1 MKRKL
6 PEAGLSSTARPEPV
20 EGSVSPAVLS
30 EPFDAAQD
38 RPVEYRKSV
47 TALSIPAL
55 SCNVHGNAYP
65 STGSGRTVLRADW
78 RAQVDACPSTG
89 SGRTGFC
96 LGGTGRAGIK
106 KIRAGLIA
114 ILGAVLALPA
124 QAHEG
129 DTFRPFVS
137 YGMFSDS
144 NLFRLADNE
153 SPGTPRD
160 DRYSV
165 LSAGL
170 NVDWKPGRQEI
181 VGSATKTR
189 VRYNRNSMFDS
200 DGSDYQATWN
210 WRLGNRLS
218 GNAGATESLSQ
229 SSFDSVGLVNNQVTR
244 KRRFGRA
251 EWEFHPRWR
260 IGGGIEAA
268 DYANSAPSLVSQ
280 DVQQRMQDVV
290 LTYRTPKGSSLRAQ
304 VRRIDTEYPNVQVLG
319 VLFPFYVEVADN
331 SYKQTEYNLLGDW
344 SASGKLKLRGQVGWV
359 DRQYEN
365 VLRRDFTGYIPLLKQ
380 RPDFN
385 GFAGRISAD
394 WYATGKTLLSISA
407 YQELGGASDINASS
421 VLKKGASVNG
431 VWLIREKWR
440 LNAGATFE
448 NRDFKGDPGTTQQQR
463 NDDTFSESLS
473 ISYMPIQAVS
483 VDIGVSAGRRDSN
496 MSVEDYQFH
505 MVFANVRADF

>member
-1 MKRKL
+1 MRSAL
-6 PEAGLSSTARPEPV
+6 PWVGLALGV
-20 EGSVSPAVLS
+20 FLS
-30 EPFDAAQD
+30 
-38 RPVEYRKSV
+38 
-47 TALSIPAL
+47 
-55 SCNVHGNAYP
+55 
-65 STGSGRTVLRADW
+65 
-78 RAQVDACPSTG
+78 
-89 SGRTGFC
+89 
-96 LGGTGRAGIK
+96 
-106 KIRAGLIA
+106 
-114 ILGAVLALPA
+114 LPA

-153 SPGTPRD
+153 SPGIPRS

-170 NVDWKPGRQEI
+170 NVDWKPGRQQI
-181 VGSATKTR
+181 VANATKTR

-218 GNAGATESLSQ
+218 GNAGAAESLSQ
-229 SSFDSVGLVNNQVTR
+229 SNFDSVGLVNNQVTR

-260 IGGGIEAA
+260 IGGGIESA
-268 DYANSAPSLVSQ
+268 DYANSAPSLASQ
-280 DVQQRMQDVV
+280 DVQQRTQDVM
-290 LTYRTPKGSSLRAQ
+290 LSYLTPKGSSLRAQ
-304 VRRIDTEYPNVQVLG
+304 VRRIDAEYTNPQVLA
-319 VLFPFYVEVADN
+319 VTCSLFICPPFPFIVEVADN
-331 SYKQTEYNLLGDW
+331 SYRQTEYNLLGDW
-344 SASGKLKLRGQVGWV
+344 SVSAKLKLRGQAGWV

-365 VLRRDFTGYIPLLKQ
+365 GLRGHFGSAITQLKP

-394 WYATGKTLLSISA
+394 WYATGKTLLSVSA
-407 YQELGGASDINASS
+407 YQELGGAQDINASS

-448 NRDFKGDPGTTQQQR
+448 NRDFKGDPGTTQLQR
-463 NDDTFSESLS
+463 NDDTLSESLS
-473 ISYMPIQAVS
+473 ISYMPIEAVS
-483 VDIGVSAGRRDSN
+483 VDVGVSAGRRDSN
-496 MSVEDYQFH
+496 ISVEDYQFH
-505 MVFANVRADF
+505 MLFANVRADF

>member
-1 MKRKL
+1 MYKGL
-6 PEAGLSSTARPEPV
+6 AGGQRGKSTADRPEPV
-20 EGSVSPAVLS
+20 EGH
-30 EPFDAAQD
+30 EH
-38 RPVEYRKSV
+38 V
-47 TALSIPAL
+47 TSLTI
-55 SCNVHGNAYP
+55 YP
-65 STGSGRTVLRADW
+65 STGSGL
-78 RAQVDACPSTG
+78 TG
-89 SGRTGFC
+89 FGLSGMGRTG
-96 LGGTGRAGIK
+96 IK
-106 KIRAGLIA
+106 TIHAGLIA
-114 ILGAVLALPA
+114 VLGAVLVLPA

-137 YGMFSDS
+137 YGTFFDN

-181 VGSATKTR
+181 VASATKTQ
-189 VRYNRNSMFDS
+189 VRYNRNTMFDS
-200 DGSDYQATWN
+200 DGNDYKGTWN

-218 GNAGATESLSQ
+218 GNLGATESLSQ
-229 SSFDSVGLVNNQVTR
+229 SNFDSVGLINNQVTR
-244 KRRFGRA
+244 KRHFGRA

-280 DVQQRMQDVV
+280 DVQQRTQDVV

-304 VRRIDTEYPNVQVLG
+304 VRRIDAEYPNPQILASVCSF
-319 VLFPFYVEVADN
+319 LFFCPPFPMIPSDVADN

-359 DRQYEN
+359 DRQYKN
-365 VLRRDFTGYIPLLKQ
+365 VLRGDFSSPVPQFKD
-380 RPDFN
+380 RPDFK
-385 GFAGRISAD
+385 GLAGRISAD
-394 WYATGKTLLSISA
+394 WYASGKTLLSVSA

-421 VLKKGASVNG
+421 VLKKGASMNG

-440 LNAGATFE
+440 MNVGVTYE
-448 NRDFKGDPGTTQQQR
+448 NRDFKGDPGTTQMQR
-463 NDDTFSESLS
+463 NDDTFGESLS
-473 ISYMPIQAVS
+473 VSYAPIQAVS
-483 VDIGVSAGRRDSN
+483 VDVGVSAGRRNSN
-496 MSVEDYQFH
+496 ISVEEYRFH

>member
-1 MKRKL
+1 MN
-6 PEAGLSSTARPEPV
+6 AGLAGGWGGKICVVRPEPV
-20 EGSVSPAVLS
+20 ESHEYVS
-30 EPFDAAQD
+30 
-38 RPVEYRKSV
+38 
-47 TALSIPAL
+47 ALTM
-55 SCNVHGNAYP
+55 CP
-65 STGSGRTVLRADW
+65 STSSGRTDAGKGGSRPANAEKGSAWRPEAGSGRLAQVGTKAFCAGWIAVLGTVLAMP
-78 RAQVDACPSTG
+78 V
-89 SGRTGFC
+89 
-96 LGGTGRAGIK
+96 
-106 KIRAGLIA
+106 
-114 ILGAVLALPA
+114 
-124 QAHEG
+124 QAKEG

-137 YGMFSDS
+137 YGTFFDS

-153 SPGTPRD
+153 SPGFPRD

-170 NVDWKPGRQEI
+170 NVDWKPGRQQI
-181 VGSATKTR
+181 VANATKTR
-189 VRYNRNSMFDS
+189 VRYNRNSIYDS

-229 SSFDSVGLVNNQVTR
+229 SNFDSVGLVNNQVTR

-260 IGGGIEAA
+260 IGGGIEKA
-268 DYANSAPSLVSQ
+268 DYTNSASSQFSQ
-280 DVQQRMQDVV
+280 DVQQQTQDVV

-304 VRRIDTEYPNVQVLG
+304 VRRIDAEYPNPQVLAS
-319 VLFPFYVEVADN
+319 VCSFLFFCPPFPMNPTDVADN

-359 DRQYEN
+359 DRQYKN
-365 VLRRDFTGYIPLLKQ
+365 VMRGDFSGSVPQLKD

-385 GFAGRISAD
+385 GLAGRISAD
-394 WYATGKTLLSISA
+394 WYATGKTLLSVSA
-407 YQELGGASDINASS
+407 YQELGGAQDINASS
-421 VLKKGASVNG
+421 VLKKGASING

-448 NRDFKGDPGTTQQQR
+448 NRDFKGDPGTTQLQR
-463 NDDTFSESLS
+463 NDDTIGESFS

-483 VDIGVSAGRRDSN
+483 VDVGVSAGRRDSN
-496 MSVEDYQFH
+496 ISAEDYKFH